1 MIESSIQPKNFGTR
15 KVQKKKKKTKNK
27 NSTKSAK
34 VIPNSIRLF
43 FKYISSFCSKNPKL
57 AQKGPSGPR
66 TYGGDT
72 KDINNQKKE
81 LLSQFSS
88 ANVCTCVPVCGSDSC
103 FVCLFYLYFFCM
115 IDRFW
120 VVVFGLPSKRRRGS
134 GATLLGHPYFH
145 RKHLSAVGSGFKRI
159 LFLSANLALRLS
171 QLMFDLPPPPAPVTP
186 QARRGGAPGFRPWSP
201 SLGVSCR

>member
-1 MIESSIQPKNFGTR
+1 
-15 KVQKKKKKTKNK
+15 
-27 NSTKSAK
+27 
-34 VIPNSIRLF
+34 
-43 FKYISSFCSKNPKL
+43 
-57 AQKGPSGPR
+57 
-66 TYGGDT
+66 
-72 KDINNQKKE
+72 
-81 LLSQFSS
+81 
-88 ANVCTCVPVCGSDSC
+88 
-103 FVCLFYLYFFCM
+103 M

-201 SLGVSCR
+201 FLGVSCR